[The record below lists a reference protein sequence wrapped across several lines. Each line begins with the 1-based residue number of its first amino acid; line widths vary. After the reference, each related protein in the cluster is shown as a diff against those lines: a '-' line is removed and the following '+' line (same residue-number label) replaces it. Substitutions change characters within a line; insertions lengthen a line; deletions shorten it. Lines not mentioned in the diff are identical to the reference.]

1 MIKRKPRVTAT
12 QVEAPVVEVTPEAQA
27 PEAQTTE
34 SPVQETQSAPKPV
47 KIKYAKRDWAAG
59 DIITL
64 VQSANPKKGKSLYR
78 YAEYRDGMTVA
89 EYAEALKAKGLG
101 GKTLAN
107 ADLRWDVARNF
118 ISIAPKS

>member
-12 QVEAPVVEVTPEAQA
+12 QVEAPVVEVTPEVTAVEVTTA
-27 PEAQTTE
+27 EPEK
-34 SPVQETQSAPKPV
+34 APKPV

-64 VQSANPKKGKSLYR
+64 VQSANPKKGKSLHR